1 MDNAIIQLTISVLP
15 MALMVNILVDIV
27 KNAISNYPKWLM
39 PLLCLLFSAG
49 VAVAFFLLSEKTAEE
64 SLYQCFSIAGVSY
77 FFYSIGGYD
86 FLRKKFIKAVKKDD
100 KQN

>member
-1 MDNAIIQLTISVLP
+1 

-27 KNAISNYPKWLM
+27 KSATSESRPKWLM

-49 VAVAFFLLSEKTAEE
+49 VAVAFFFLSEKTAEE

-86 FLRKKFIKAVKKDD
+86 YLRKKFIKAVKKDD